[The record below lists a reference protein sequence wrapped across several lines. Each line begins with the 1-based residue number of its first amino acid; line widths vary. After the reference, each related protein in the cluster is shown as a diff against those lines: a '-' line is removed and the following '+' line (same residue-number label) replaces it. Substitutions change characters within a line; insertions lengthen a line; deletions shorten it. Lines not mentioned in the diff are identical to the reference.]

1 MHEESFYFNFIKPS
15 PIREVFNRISKD
27 KSIINLTLG
36 EPDFD
41 TSKHIVYAAIEA
53 LKKGETHYTTSYGIY
68 ELREAISKRYER
80 LYNANFDPEE
90 ICVSHGSSSGIFTT
104 LFSML
109 KPEDEVVIINPYY
122 VMYPSY
128 VRIFRAKPVFV
139 NSTFENKF
147 KPDIAEIE
155 EALTNKT
162 KAVIVISPNNPTG
175 GIYSERWFKA
185 ISDLSQDGHFFVL
198 HDEVYESLAF
208 EKHYSISQWAD
219 NNEHLISMSSCSKTY
234 AMTGWRIGWVAT
246 HNPLLDT
253 IKIAQNYVNLSL
265 NSFAQYGAIAALN
278 GSQKTVETMK
288 NAYKQRV
295 NYTYKRLKDMG
306 FIINEPEGAFYLFP
320 SVKNVAKSCVDLT
333 YALLNIAKVGVIPG
347 SAFGSAGVNHFRISC
362 ATSMELLEEGMNRIE
377 KNLDKI
383 MKACSVKNLSRIDFI

>member
-1 MHEESFYFNFIKPS
+1 MHEVSFYFNFIKPS

-41 TSKHIVYAAIEA
+41 TPKHIVDAAIEA
-53 LKKGETHYTTSYGIY
+53 LNKGETHYTTSYGIH
-68 ELREAISKRYER
+68 ELRKTIAKRYAR
-80 LYNANFDPEE
+80 LYNAKFDPEE
-90 ICVSHGSSSGIFTT
+90 ICVSQGSSSGIFTT
-104 LFSML
+104 LLSIL
-109 KPEDEVVIINPYY
+109 QPDDEVVIINPYY
-122 VMYPSY
+122 VMYPSN

-139 NSTFENKF
+139 EGTFENKF
-147 KPDIAEIE
+147 KPDITEIE
-155 EALTNKT
+155 EVLTHKT

-175 GIYSERWFKA
+175 GVYSERWFKA
-185 ISDLSQDGHFFVL
+185 ISDLAQDKHFFIL

-208 EKHYSISQWAD
+208 EKHYSISQWAK
-219 NNEHLISMSSCSKTY
+219 NNEHLISISSCSKTY

-246 HNPLLDT
+246 HHPIVDK

-265 NSFAQYGAIAALN
+265 NTFAQYGAITALK
-278 GSQKTVETMK
+278 GSQKSVEKMK
-288 NAYKQRV
+288 NAYRQRV

-306 FIINEPEGAFYLFP
+306 FILNEPEGAFYLFP
-320 SVKNVAKSCVDLT
+320 SVRNIAKSCVDLT

-347 SAFGSAGVNHFRISC
+347 SAFGSAGANNFRISC

-377 KNLDKI
+377 DNLDKI
-383 MKACSVKNLSRIDFI
+383 MKTCSVKNLSRIDFI

>member
-27 KSIINLTLG
+27 NSIINLTLG

-41 TSKHIVYAAIEA
+41 TPRHIVDAAIEA
-53 LKKGETHYTTSYGIY
+53 LKKGKTHYTTSYGIY
-68 ELREAISKRYER
+68 ELREVIAKRYER
-80 LYNANFDPEE
+80 LYKANFDPEE

-104 LFSML
+104 LFSIL
-109 KPEDEVVIINPYY
+109 KPEDEVIIINPYY
-122 VMYPSY
+122 VMYPPY
-128 VRIFRAKPVFV
+128 VRIFRAKTVFV
-139 NSTFENKF
+139 NGTFENKF
-147 KPDIAEIE
+147 KPDITEIE

-175 GIYSERWFKA
+175 GVYSKKWFKA

-219 NNEHLISMSSCSKTY
+219 NNDHLISMSSCSKTY
-234 AMTGWRIGWVAT
+234 SMTGWRIGWVAT
-246 HNPLLDT
+246 HNPLIDT

-265 NSFAQYGAIAALN
+265 NTFAQYGAIAALE
-278 GSQKTVETMK
+278 GSQKSVKTMK

-295 NYTYKRLKDMG
+295 NYTYNRLIDMG
-306 FIINEPEGAFYLFP
+306 FTLNEPEGAFYLFP
-320 SVKNVAKSCVDLT
+320 SVKNVAKSCIDLT

-347 SAFGSAGVNHFRISC
+347 SAFGPAGVNHFRISC

-377 KNLDKI
+377 ENLDKI
-383 MKACSVKNLSRIDFI
+383 LKACSVKNLSRIDFI

>member
-27 KSIINLTLG
+27 NSIINLTLG

-41 TSKHIVYAAIEA
+41 TPKHIVDAAIEA
-53 LKKGETHYTTSYGIY
+53 LKKGETRYTTSYGIY
-68 ELREAISKRYER
+68 ELREVIAKRYER
-80 LYNANFDPEE
+80 LYKANFDPEE

-104 LFSML
+104 LFSIL
-109 KPEDEVVIINPYY
+109 KPEDEVIIINPYY

-128 VRIFRAKPVFV
+128 VRMFRAKTVFV
-139 NSTFENKF
+139 KGTFENKF
-147 KPDIAEIE
+147 KPDITEIE

-175 GIYSERWFKA
+175 GVYSKKWFKA

-208 EKHYSISQWAD
+208 EKHYSISQLAD
-219 NNEHLISMSSCSKTY
+219 NNDHLISMSSCSKTY

-246 HNPLLDT
+246 HNPLIDT

-265 NSFAQYGAIAALN
+265 NTFAQYGAIAALN
-278 GSQKTVETMK
+278 GSQKRVKTMK

-295 NYTYKRLKDMG
+295 NYTYNRLIDMG
-306 FIINEPEGAFYLFP
+306 FTVNEPEGAFYLFP
-320 SVKNVAKSCVDLT
+320 SVKNVAKSCIDLT

-377 KNLDKI
+377 ENMDKI
-383 MKACSVKNLSRIDFI
+383 LKACSVKNLSRIDFI

>member
-41 TSKHIVYAAIEA
+41 TPKHIVEAAIEA
-53 LKKGETHYTTSYGIY
+53 LKKGETHYTTSYGIH
-68 ELREAISKRYER
+68 ELRKAIAKRYER
-80 LYNANFDPEE
+80 RYKVNFDPEE
-90 ICVSHGSSSGIFTT
+90 ICVSQGSSSGIFTT
-104 LFSML
+104 LFSIL

-139 NSTFENKF
+139 EGTFENKF
-147 KPDIAEIE
+147 KPDIAEVE
-155 EALTNKT
+155 EVLTNKT
-162 KAVIVISPNNPTG
+162 KAVIIISPNNPTG
-175 GIYSERWFKA
+175 GVYSERWFKA

-208 EKHYSISQWAD
+208 EKHYSISQWAND
-219 NNEHLISMSSCSKTY
+219 NDHLISMSSCSKTY

-246 HNPLLDT
+246 HNPLIDT

-265 NSFAQYGAIAALN
+265 NTFAQYGAIAALN
-278 GSQKTVETMK
+278 GSQKSVETMK

-306 FIINEPEGAFYLFP
+306 FTINEPEGAFYLFP
-320 SVKNVAKSCVDLT
+320 SVKNIAKSCIDLT

-377 KNLDKI
+377 ENLDNI